1 MSLMSLWFS
10 HTNFLLRLPASS
22 YQLLNIGRCKLR
34 TSEVATPTRSSWLW
48 GLLDTVLLLHVRPK
62 SDQCQVCVKDH
73 KSLVLRREGGY
84 PSLPGLF
91 FFPLE
96 SERWRIRFLT
106 SLFFYSSA
114 FHLPSLQSFIATFS
128 PNLKRQEPVS
138 QACRQ
143 QVKASY
149 VSLIGRS
156 YGFLSSHPHNWKAAS
171 RISYKLLTFVSK
183 SCKLLLLGVHWAVYF
198 SVPSSHWRMYSPYL
212 WHHAYTS
219 FGRQTWWVD
228 PVGSLVWRW
237 E

>member
-1 MSLMSLWFS
+1 MRRPASNIAMQWFRWAPQPFYTQIKILSSSSFSTPTRKCALFLMSLMSLWFS

-106 SLFFYSSA
+106 SLFFIHPPFIS
-114 FHLPSLQSFIATFS
+114 LPFS
-128 PNLKRQEPVS
+128 
-138 QACRQ
+138 
-143 QVKASY
+143 
-149 VSLIGRS
+149 
-156 YGFLSSHPHNWKAAS
+156 LSSQH
-171 RISYKLLTFVSK
+171 F
-183 SCKLLLLGVHWAVYF
+183 
-198 SVPSSHWRMYSPYL
+198 
-212 WHHAYTS
+212 
-219 FGRQTWWVD
+219 RQTWSDRNQCHRLADSKSRRRMSV
-228 PVGSLVWRW
+228 
-237 E
+237 